1 MTTCS
6 TRLAVGVRAALAPL
20 LSRNVRCALFA
31 GARLR
36 AMRYRYANQE
46 HRSHAGSCV
55 SLIEP
60 AACLLLGILA
70 VLLILR
76 LG

>member
-6 TRLAVGVRAALAPL
+6 TRLVVGVRVALALL
-20 LSRNVRCALFA
+20 LSRNARCALFA
-31 GARLR
+31 RARLR

-55 SLIEP
+55 SLVEP